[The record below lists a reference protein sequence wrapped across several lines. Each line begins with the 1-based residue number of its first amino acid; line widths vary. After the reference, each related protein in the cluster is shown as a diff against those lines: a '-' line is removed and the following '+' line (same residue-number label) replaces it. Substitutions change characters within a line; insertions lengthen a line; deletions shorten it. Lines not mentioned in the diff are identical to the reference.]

1 MSNVINFN
9 LRMEK
14 ELKEQASIIF
24 ENYGMTTSQALRMFL
39 MNVIHTRKVPLTLDY
54 QAERLPSL
62 KLQKAISEAESNELL
77 EFNHVDDLVRAI
89 NENN

>member
-39 MNVIHTRKVPLTLDY
+39 VNVINTRKVPLSLDY
-54 QAERLPSL
+54 QAEKQPTA
-62 KLQKAISEAESNELL
+62 KLLTAIKQVENGEML
-77 EFNHVDDLVRAI
+77 EFKRVDDLVRAV
-89 NENN
+89 NENI